1 MFSALQQRTWTT
13 SHLTAG
19 AWYLDCVPSFTPSF
33 EIELRKSR
41 DAIGESGIEMV
52 DLIGIEDE
60 NERAKALKRRVE
72 EDRKKAQKVREAE
85 QKAEQKELEKQ
96 QKAQEKTAR
105 KGKKKV
111 STPGQEDIESPTN
124 DSGQR
129 EQTASRNRK
138 RRTTY
143 DELNQLLEFNDAGDC
158 GKNEEM
164 ILNSSVED
172 VLAGSD
178 DDYTPMYLE
187 IKDFLLKV
195 KQLTSL

>member
-33 EIELRKSR
+33 EIELRRSR

-60 NERAKALKRRVE
+60 EERAKALKRRLE

-96 QKAQEKTAR
+96 QRAQEKTAK
-105 KGKKKV
+105 KGKKRV
-111 STPGQEDIESPTN
+111 TTPGQEGMETPPN
-124 DSGQR
+124 EYGQQ
-129 EQTASRNRK
+129 EQTGSRNRK

-143 DELNQLLEFNDAGDC
+143 DDLNQLLEFNDAGDC
-158 GKNEEM
+158 GKNEEL
-164 ILNSSVED
+164 ILNSSLDD
-172 VLAGSD
+172 VLGGKD
-178 DDYTPMYLE
+178 DDYTPTYLE

-195 KQLTSL
+195 K

>member
-60 NERAKALKRRVE
+60 TERAKALKRRIE

-96 QKAQEKTAR
+96 QRAQEKTAK

-111 STPGQEDIESPTN
+111 TTPGQEVTDSPSN
-124 DSGQR
+124 GSGQQ
-129 EQTASRNRK
+129 EHTASRNRK

-158 GKNEEM
+158 GNNKEM
-164 ILNSSVED
+164 ILNSSLDD
-172 VLAGSD
+172 VLAGKG
-178 DDYTPMYLE
+178 DDYTPTYLD
-187 IKDFLLKV
+187 IKDFLQEV
-195 KQLTSL
+195 N